1 VSVAVTAIGCEA
13 YSPGAEAVS
22 ACGLYYVNII
32 FVSVVTAVMPIDA
45 RRVFVLLM
53 FISTPLRASAGQLNA
68 ATPAVQP
75 TQLLG
80 GLERREM
87 VAMQMGSDDRVT
99 LDGVLNEPVWGQ
111 AVPAADF
118 RQQDPQN
125 GAAATEPTEVRI
137 IYTRD
142 ALYMGVTC
150 FDSEPEK
157 WLGFQR
163 GRDNGLGSD
172 DRFMWTIDTFLDGRT
187 AYFFEMNPSGLMADA
202 LQGSADSNN
211 RQWDGIW
218 NARVNR
224 SNIGWTLEIEIPFR
238 TLNFNPTS
246 DTWGINF
253 QRTVR
258 RKNEESLWMGW
269 ARNQG
274 LRRMSN
280 AGLLTGL
287 RAAEVTQGHGLDIK
301 PYVVGEATRD
311 WRTPGGDGSMRRN
324 ADIGVDLFYN
334 LTPGLRANLTV
345 NTDFAQAEVDQRQT
359 NLTRFSLFF
368 PEKRDFFLDGS
379 LFFDFADGGGGGG
392 FGGGDVDLA
401 PFFSRRIGLDE
412 RGTPQGINFG
422 GKLTGQAG
430 DFDVGVLQVQTREE
444 ANAPGEDFSVMRLK
458 RRFFRQSYVGAIYT
472 RRAARSA
479 AIADRH
485 TGGVDFEL
493 ATSTFLGS
501 QNLVANGF
509 LVKSPAPG
517 AMGDDVAI
525 GLQLEYP
532 NDPLE
537 AQLEYREVQRN
548 YDAAVGFTRRI
559 NFRQYNPRVFY
570 APRPEQHPFI
580 RRFNFGVGADFVV
593 DPETNDA
600 LDSEIDVTAL
610 EVNLHSQDSVE
621 LHVIPTYERL
631 IEDFRIAPGVTL
643 PVGNEYNFTR
653 YRVQMN
659 TAGRRLLSVRPE
671 VEWGRFFS
679 GDRVQLNLQANVRPM
694 PGVLFTLTAEWN
706 KVQLAEG
713 RFYTRLYRALSELQ
727 FTPFMAWVNNIQ
739 YDTQSHLLGWQSRFR
754 WILKPGSDFYVVYTH
769 NWLDDPLQNRFY
781 TLDRRAASKVMYTH
795 RF

>member
-1 VSVAVTAIGCEA
+1 
-13 YSPGAEAVS
+13 
-22 ACGLYYVNII
+22 
-32 FVSVVTAVMPIDA
+32 MPNYA
-45 RRVFVLLM
+45 RRAFLLLLLVLN
-53 FISTPLRASAGQLNA
+53 PLHASAGQLSA
-68 ATPAVQP
+68 APSPVQASRV
-75 TQLLG
+75 LDG
-80 GLERREM
+80 IERREM
-87 VAMQMGSDDRVT
+87 VAMQMGSDDGIT
-99 LDGVLNEPVWGQ
+99 IDGVLDERVWSET
-111 AVPAADF
+111 VPAADF

-125 GAAATEPTEVRI
+125 GEPATEPTEVRI
-137 IYTRD
+137 AYSRD

-150 FDSEPEK
+150 FDSEPDK
-157 WLGFQR
+157 WIGFQR

-202 LQGSADSNN
+202 LQGSADVNN

-218 NARVNR
+218 NARVHR
-224 SNIGWTLEIEIPFR
+224 SDIGWTLEIEIPFR

-258 RKNEESLWMGW
+258 RKNEETLWMGW

-280 AGLLTGL
+280 AGLLTGIKTGD
-287 RAAEVTQGHGLDIK
+287 VTQGHGLDIK

-311 WRTPGGDGSMRRN
+311 WRAAGGDGSMRRN

-334 LTPGLRANLTV
+334 LTPSLRANLTV

-379 LFFDFADGGGGGG
+379 TFFNFADGGSGGGG
-392 FGGGDVDLA
+392 GGGDVDLA

-412 RGTPQGINFG
+412 RGTPQAINFG
-422 GKLTGQAG
+422 TKLTGQAG
-430 DFDVGVLQVQTREE
+430 AFDVGVLHVQTREE
-444 ANAPGEDFSVMRLK
+444 AIAPGEDFSVMRLK

-472 RRAARSA
+472 RRAARQVG
-479 AIADRH
+479 IDDRH

-493 ATSTFLGS
+493 ATSTFLGRE
-501 QNLVANGF
+501 NLVANGF
-509 LVKSPAPG
+509 LVKSPTAG
-517 AMGDDVAI
+517 AAGDDLAI

-559 NFRQYNPRVFY
+559 NFRQYNPRIFY
-570 APRPEQHPFI
+570 SPRPDNHPVI
-580 RRFNFGVGADFVV
+580 RRFNFGVGADFFV
-593 DPETNDA
+593 DPDTNDA

-621 LHVIPTYERL
+621 LHVVPTYERL
-631 IEDFRIAPGVTL
+631 VEDFRIAPGVTL

-659 TAGRRLLSVRPE
+659 TANRRFLSVRPE
-671 VEWGRFFS
+671 VEWGDFYS
-679 GDRVQLNLQANVRPM
+679 GDRVQLSLTSNVRPM
-694 PGVLFTLTAEWN
+694 PGVLFTLDAEWN
-706 KVQLAEG
+706 RVQLAEG

-727 FTPFMAWVNNIQ
+727 FSPFMAWVNNVQ
-739 YDTQSHLLGWQSRFR
+739 YDTQSAVLGWQSRYR
-754 WILKPGSDFYVVYTH
+754 WILRPGNDIYFVYNH
-769 NWLDDPLQNRFY
+769 NWLDDPLLARKFRSLDSRLSSKLLYTYRF
-781 TLDRRAASKVMYTH
+781 
-795 RF
+795 

>member
-1 VSVAVTAIGCEA
+1 MRA
-13 YSPGAEAVS
+13 
-22 ACGLYYVNII
+22 VNITTM
-32 FVSVVTAVMPIDA
+32 SVVTAVMPVNA
-45 RRVFVLLM
+45 RCAVALVMLM
-53 FISTPLRASAGQLNA
+53 SSPLRAFAGQLDI

-75 TQLLG
+75 TQMLG
-80 GLERREM
+80 GLERRQM
-87 VAMQMGSDDRVT
+87 SAMQMGSEDRVT
-99 LDGVLNEPVWGQ
+99 LDGMLNEPVWRQ

-137 IYTRD
+137 VYSRD
-142 ALYMGVTC
+142 AIYMGVTC

-202 LQGSADSNN
+202 LQGSADTNN

-224 SNIGWTLEIEIPFR
+224 SEIGWTLEIEIPFR

-246 DTWGINF
+246 DTWGVNF

-287 RAAEVTQGHGLDIK
+287 KAAEVTQGHGLDIK

-311 WRTPGGDGSMRRN
+311 WRTSGDGTMRRN

-334 LTPGLRANLTV
+334 LTPSLRANLTV

-379 LFFDFADGGGGGG
+379 LFFNFADGGGGGG
-392 FGGGDVDLA
+392 GGEPVDLA
-401 PFFSRRIGLDE
+401 PFFSRRIGLDD
-412 RGTPQGINFG
+412 RGEPQAINFG

-430 DFDVGVLQVQTREE
+430 AFDVGVLQVQTREE
-444 ANAPGEDFSVMRLK
+444 ANAPGEDFSVIRLK

-472 RRAARSA
+472 RRAARNV

-485 TGGVDFEL
+485 TGGIDFEL

-501 QNLVANGF
+501 QNLMANGF
-509 LVKSPAPG
+509 LVKSPTPG
-517 AMGDDVAI
+517 ATGDDVAI
-525 GLQLEYP
+525 GLQLDYP

-537 AQLEYREVQRN
+537 AQLEYREVQRS
-548 YDAAVGFTRRI
+548 YDAAVGFTRRL

-570 APRPEQHPFI
+570 APRPDEHPFI
-580 RRFNFGVGADFVV
+580 RRFNFGVGADFFV
-593 DPETNDA
+593 DPATNDA

-610 EVNLHSQDSVE
+610 EVNLHSQDSFE
-621 LHVIPTYERL
+621 FHVVPTYERL
-631 IEDFRIAPGVTL
+631 VEDFGIAPGVTL

-653 YRVQMN
+653 YRVQMD
-659 TAGRRLLSVRPE
+659 TARRRLLSIQPE
-671 VEWGRFFS
+671 VEWGEFYS
-679 GDRVQLNLQANVRPM
+679 GDRVQLSLTSNLRPM
-694 PGVLFTLTAEWN
+694 PGVLFTLTTEWN

-713 RFYTRLYRALSELQ
+713 RFYTRLYRGLSELQ
-727 FTPFMAWVNNIQ
+727 FTPFMAWVNNVQ
-739 YDTQSHLLGWQSRFR
+739 YDSQSAVLGWQSRYR
-754 WILKPGSDFYVVYTH
+754 WILRPGNDIYFVYNH
-769 NWLDDPLQNRFY
+769 NWLDDPLMARRFRSVDSRLSSKLLY
-781 TLDRRAASKVMYTH
+781 TY

>member
-1 VSVAVTAIGCEA
+1 
-13 YSPGAEAVS
+13 
-22 ACGLYYVNII
+22 
-32 FVSVVTAVMPIDA
+32 MPIDA
-45 RRVFVLLM
+45 RRVFVLL
-53 FISTPLRASAGQLNA
+53 ILVSTPWRASAGQLNV

-75 TQLLG
+75 TRLLG
-80 GLERREM
+80 GIERREM
-87 VAMQMGSDDRVT
+87 SAMQMGSEDRVT
-99 LDGVLNEPVWGQ
+99 LDGVLNESVWGR

-118 RQQDPQN
+118 RQQDPEN
-125 GAAATEPTEVRI
+125 GEAATEPTEVRI
-137 IYTRD
+137 IYSRD

-150 FDSEPEK
+150 YDSEPEK

-224 SNIGWTLEIEIPFR
+224 SDIGWTLEIEIPFR

-287 RAAEVTQGHGLDIK
+287 TAADVTQGHGLDIK
-301 PYVVGEATRD
+301 PYIVGEAIRD
-311 WRTPGGDGSMRRN
+311 WRAAGADGSMRRN

-334 LTPGLRANLTV
+334 VTPGLRANLTV

-368 PEKRDFFLDGS
+368 AEKRDFFLDGS
-379 LFFDFADGGGGGG
+379 LFFDFADGGSGGG
-392 FGGGDVDLA
+392 FGGGNNVDLA

-430 DFDVGVLQVQTREE
+430 AFDIGVLQVQTREE

-458 RRFFRQSYVGAIYT
+458 RRFLRQSYIGAMYT

-479 AIADRH
+479 AMTYRH
-485 TGGVDFEL
+485 TGGVDFEI
-493 ATSTFLGS
+493 ATSTFLGN

-509 LVKSPAPG
+509 LVKSPSPG
-517 AMGDDVAI
+517 VTSDDLAI

-570 APRPEQHPFI
+570 APRPDQHPFI
-580 RRFNFGVGADFVV
+580 RRFNFGVGADFFV
-593 DPETNDA
+593 DPQTNDA

-621 LHVIPTYERL
+621 VHVVPTYERL
-631 IEDFRIAPGVTL
+631 IEDFRIAPGVIL

-653 YRVQMN
+653 YRVQVN

-671 VEWGRFFS
+671 VEWGEFYS
-679 GDRVQLNLQANVRPM
+679 GDRVQVNLTSNVRPM
-694 PGVLFTLTAEWN
+694 PGVLFTLAAEWN

-727 FTPFMAWVNNIQ
+727 FSPFMAWVNNVQ
-739 YDTQSHLLGWQSRFR
+739 YDTQSAVLGWQSRYR
-754 WILKPGSDFYVVYTH
+754 WILRPGNDIYFVYNH
-769 NWLDDPLQNRFY
+769 NWLDDPLAARRFRSVDSRLSSKLLY
-781 TLDRRAASKVMYTH
+781 TY

>member
-1 VSVAVTAIGCEA
+1 
-13 YSPGAEAVS
+13 
-22 ACGLYYVNII
+22 
-32 FVSVVTAVMPIDA
+32 MPVEV
-45 RRVFVLLM
+45 RRVIVLATIVL
-53 FISTPLRASAGQLNA
+53 IPLRASAGQFSA
-68 ATPAVQP
+68 GTPAEQS
-75 TQLLG
+75 TQMLG
-80 GLERREM
+80 GIERREM
-87 VAMQMGSDDRVT
+87 IALQLGSEDRVT
-99 LDGVLNEPVWGQ
+99 LDGVLNEPAWGQ

-125 GAAATEPTEVRI
+125 GGAATEPTEVRI
-137 IYTRD
+137 IYSRD

-150 FDSEPEK
+150 YDSEPEK

-202 LQGSADSNN
+202 LQGSSDSNN

-224 SNIGWTLEIEIPFR
+224 SDIGWTLEIEIPFR

-287 RAAEVTQGHGLDIK
+287 NATELTQGHGLDIK
-301 PYVVGEATRD
+301 PYLVGEATRD
-311 WRTPGGDGSMRRN
+311 WRTPDGDGSLRRD

-334 LTPGLRANLTV
+334 VTPGLRANLTV

-379 LFFDFADGGGGGG
+379 LFFNFADGGSGNG
-392 FGGGDVDLA
+392 FGGGQDVDLA

-412 RGTPQGINFG
+412 RGSPQAINFG

-430 DFDVGVLQVQTREE
+430 AFDVGVLQVQTREE

-458 RRFFRQSYVGAIYT
+458 RRFFRQSYVGAMYT
-472 RRAARSA
+472 RRAARSVA
-479 AIADRH
+479 VADRH
-485 TGGVDFEL
+485 TGGIDFEL
-493 ATSTFLGS
+493 ATSTFLGR

-509 LVKSPAPG
+509 VVKSPAAG
-517 AMGDDVAI
+517 VTGDDLAI
-525 GLQLEYP
+525 GLEFDYP
-532 NDPLE
+532 NDPFE

-548 YDAAVGFTRRI
+548 YDAAVGFTRRVS
-559 NFRQYNPRVFY
+559 FRQYNPRVYY

-580 RRFNFGVGADFVV
+580 RRFNFGVGADFFV
-593 DPETNDA
+593 DPQTNDA
-600 LDSEIDVTAL
+600 LDSEIDITAL

-621 LHVIPTYERL
+621 LHVVPTHERL
-631 IEDFRIAPGVTL
+631 LEDFRIAPSVTL
-643 PVGNEYNFTR
+643 PLGNEYNFTR
-653 YRVQMN
+653 YRVQVN
-659 TAGRRLLSVRPE
+659 TAGRRFLSVRPE
-671 VEWGRFFS
+671 VEWGEFYS
-679 GDRVQLNLQANVRPM
+679 GDRVQMTLTSNVRPM

-706 KVQLAEG
+706 KVQLTEG

-727 FTPFMAWVNNIQ
+727 FSPFMAWVNNMQ
-739 YDTQSHLLGWQSRFR
+739 YDSQSAALGWQSRYR
-754 WILKPGSDFYVVYTH
+754 WIVHPGNDIYFVYNH
-769 NWLDDPLQNRFY
+769 NWLDDPLGARRFRSLDSRLSSKLLY
-781 TLDRRAASKVMYTH
+781 TY